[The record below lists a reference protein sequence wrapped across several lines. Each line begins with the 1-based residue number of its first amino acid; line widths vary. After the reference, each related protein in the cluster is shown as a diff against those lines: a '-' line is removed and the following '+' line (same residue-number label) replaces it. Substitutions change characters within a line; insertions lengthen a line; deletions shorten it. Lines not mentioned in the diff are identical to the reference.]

1 MLHRVEAQEEKFKRE
16 GGWLFLETVAS
27 SQGTSAAAIRCAVPA
42 VPSGSSKQW
51 VQRSEYD
58 GRMGGS

>member
-27 SQGTSAAAIRCAVPA
+27 SQSPSAAAIRCAVP
-42 VPSGSSKQW
+42 SQSSKRW